1 MVLHPMLGKKKF
13 ADKAFVPWVNCTP
26 EQQALCLGVEVDCT
40 ILPWN
45 MKIWIAKYVDHLCG
59 VIKAETLKAIL
70 GSHPRPFPTPK
81 PMDSELRRKHALYG
95 WRFELQILQISIATC
110 SCCGRTKPFGTDPW
124 MNEKW
129 ISQGNFQRKHLIDR
143 YYDAYQCG
151 CLLFCKGE
159 QFYCWNRRN
168 QMKVYE
174 NEHFGTKPD
183 APNAKLCKQC
193 YGELTKDPQE
203 G

>member
-1 MVLHPMLGKKKF
+1 
-13 ADKAFVPWVNCTP
+13 
-26 EQQALCLGVEVDCT
+26 
-40 ILPWN
+40 

-193 YGELTKDPQE
+193 YGELIYERQTQKVITI
-203 G
+203 